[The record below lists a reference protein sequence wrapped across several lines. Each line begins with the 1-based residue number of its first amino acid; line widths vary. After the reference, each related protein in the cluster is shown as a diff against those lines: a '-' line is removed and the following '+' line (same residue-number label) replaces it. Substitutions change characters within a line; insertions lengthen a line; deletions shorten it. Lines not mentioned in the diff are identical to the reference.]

1 MDRFIYPKSEPM
13 YLSPMIP
20 GSVGVSPRCQSAA
33 SAAAVVYAPPLS
45 GFLLYVSPSPLSP
58 THSYKKNA
66 EKKR

>member
-20 GSVGVSPRCQSAA
+20 PPMIPGAGSVGVSPRCQSAA

-45 GFLLYVSPSPLSP
+45 GFLLYVSPSP
-58 THSYKKNA
+58 
-66 EKKR
+66 